1 MPVADS
7 GGMTTQK
14 HPRLPVRLS
23 VRTPVDLIAAVPYL
37 IGFHPEDCV
46 LVLGTDGRDNAIN
59 FAAGYTPLTTA
70 GPLLRELADSL
81 ARSFL
86 EQGGRRAVILGYGPE
101 EPAVAGLF
109 AVRDRLAS
117 HGAAVAETLRV
128 TKDRYWSYEC
138 ANPVCCPAE
147 GVVYDVHRSTIPA
160 TAVAAGLR
168 VRASRE
174 ELLALVAPVG
184 GARRAAMTR
193 ATRQAEERCAR
204 LRREAGDR
212 GEVAVIAEGVRTVRT
227 VVAAALDGAPPPKP
241 DTVAWLSVL
250 LVHPRV
256 RDEAWAHID
265 RAHLTHHVGL
275 WSHVLRHVDPDY
287 AAAPAALLGFAAWQN
302 DDPFLAD
309 VAVDRALEVDPE
321 YSMARLVRR
330 AVRYGLPPHRWEGFT
345 PDWLA
350 EYAPI
355 SEEATPQAGHG
366 N

>member
-70 GPLLRELADSL
+70 DPLLRELADSL

-212 GEVAVIAEGVRTVRT
+212 GEAAVIAEGVRTVRT

-275 WSHVLRHVDPDY
+275 W
-287 AAAPAALLGFAAWQN
+287 
-302 DDPFLAD
+302 
-309 VAVDRALEVDPE
+309 
-321 YSMARLVRR
+321 
-330 AVRYGLPPHRWEGFT
+330 
-345 PDWLA
+345 
-350 EYAPI
+350 
-355 SEEATPQAGHG
+355 
-366 N
+366 